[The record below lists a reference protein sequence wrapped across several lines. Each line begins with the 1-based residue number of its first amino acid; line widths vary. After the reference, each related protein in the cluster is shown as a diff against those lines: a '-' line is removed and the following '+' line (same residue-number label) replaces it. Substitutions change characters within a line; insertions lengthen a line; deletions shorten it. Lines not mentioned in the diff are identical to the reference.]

1 VCLCVANSPCFLSV
15 ADGTHLQ
22 PPPSVAQGRS
32 TARFAAPADIRPPLT
47 ACGVP
52 ELYRMIQSGNMVNV
66 TSLFCLVP
74 VVTVVLD
81 YGLLGNAL
89 PGASHAGHGGHL
101 LGLVFRTRQ

>member
-1 VCLCVANSPCFLSV
+1 
-15 ADGTHLQ
+15 
-22 PPPSVAQGRS
+22 
-32 TARFAAPADIRPPLT
+32 
-47 ACGVP
+47 
-52 ELYRMIQSGNMVNV
+52 MIQSGNMVNV